1 MFTATR
7 GARRRL
13 GCASGRWRSGVKLF
27 ESHEFAQL
35 GQQRLDLSMVLGCK
49 VEGVAPHLLARCLQ
63 QLMRLCICVAA
74 SMTMDDA
81 QAPQRQELVA
91 GKGAK
96 GRMMTSWLGG
106 GEQGPQGA
114 GNAP

>member
-1 MFTATR
+1 MP
-7 GARRRL
+7 L
-13 GCASGRWRSGVKLF
+13 SSLF
-27 ESHEFAQL
+27 GGPGEIPSAWL
-35 GQQRLDLSMVLGCK
+35 SQQPEEHTD
-49 VEGVAPHLLARCLQ
+49 
-63 QLMRLCICVAA
+63 
-74 SMTMDDA
+74 MTMDDA

-106 GEQGPQGA
+106 GEQGPQGV